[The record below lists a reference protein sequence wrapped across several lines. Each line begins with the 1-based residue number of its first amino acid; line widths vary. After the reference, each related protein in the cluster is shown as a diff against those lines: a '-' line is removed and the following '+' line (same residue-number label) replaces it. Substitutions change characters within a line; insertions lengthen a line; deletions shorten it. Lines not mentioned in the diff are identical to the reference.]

1 MKNKLLAVCL
11 LGLSGIFGLGMMN
24 KTAQSA
30 SGLKATPDT
39 VSASTTN
46 DSSDQIK
53 EKAAFELYKEA
64 FELSLADEND
74 YIVPDEAP
82 VPTIVPV
89 SINLPSPTPTATP
102 APTATPVPTKAPLP
116 TATPAPVVVE
126 AAADE
131 TAEDVKID
139 SVTGV
144 QLQYSAKYSVSSNPL
159 TRSKGVV
166 SFNGH
171 RETYYSQR
179 ILPGYGLN
187 IPGRHVAD
195 DGTVRD
201 GDGYIVVASDL
212 SYLGRYSILLTS
224 LGPAK
229 VYDTGCAYGTI
240 DIYVNW

>member
-1 MKNKLLAVCL
+1 MKKRILAACLLVLLAAPGIGAMNEKAQGV
-11 LGLSGIFGLGMMN
+11 SG
-24 KTAQSA
+24 T
-30 SGLKATPDT
+30 KATPDT
-39 VSASTTN
+39 VSAST
-46 DSSDQIK
+46 DSSDSIK
-53 EKAAFELYKEA
+53 EKAAFELYKEVVEDA
-64 FELSLADEND
+64 ETVEEE
-74 YIVPDEAP
+74 YIIPAEAP

-89 SINLPSPTPTATP
+89 SIDIPSPTPTATP
-102 APTATPVPTKAPLP
+102 APTATPVPTQAPLP
-116 TATPAPVVVE
+116 TATPAPIIE
-126 AAADE
+126 ESSETADE
-131 TAEDVKID
+131 NVKVD

-144 QLQYSAKYSVSSNPL
+144 QLQYSAAYNVSSNPL
-159 TRSKGVV
+159 TRYKGVV

-201 GDGYIVVASDL
+201 GDGYIVVASNL
-212 SYLGRYSILLTS
+212 SYMGRYTILLTS